1 MLLPLCNY
9 SLEYYSR
16 VLFSLQNTFK
26 EHKGEKKKFMQEK
39 KANWINPK
47 ITTDIKLCKTELGQ
61 FSFYFTSVLLI

>member
-1 MLLPLCNY
+1 
-9 SLEYYSR
+9 
-16 VLFSLQNTFK
+16 
-26 EHKGEKKKFMQEK
+26 MQEK